1 MPVPVVR
8 RRFVRGED
16 VLREI
21 LGPLLAGFLVCVE
34 FEPGVGVLLAA
45 AADQVVGAVIACFAR
60 HEHGDF
66 AQGVFPEMRVQL
78 AIAE

>member
-1 MPVPVVR
+1 MLGQMPVPIVR

-45 AADQVVGAVIACFAR
+45 AADQVVGAVEIGFGSKR
-60 HEHGDF
+60 KVGGERRS
-66 AQGVFPEMRVQL
+66 VRKR
-78 AIAE
+78 